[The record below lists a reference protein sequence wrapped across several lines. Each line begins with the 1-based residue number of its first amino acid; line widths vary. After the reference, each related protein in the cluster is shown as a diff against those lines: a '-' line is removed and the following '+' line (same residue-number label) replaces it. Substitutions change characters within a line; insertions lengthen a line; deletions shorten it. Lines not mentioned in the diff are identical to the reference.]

1 MNKVNKEIDAESKRR
16 RSTVEKEKSSTQK
29 RYNKLLKKAEKEGF
43 VFWLLLNSQAGACQS
58 SFSKKA
64 LTLVYL
70 DLDTARYD

>member
-43 VFWLLLNSQAGACQS
+43 VFRLLLNSQEGGVSVQ
-58 SFSKKA
+58 F
-64 LTLVYL
+64 
-70 DLDTARYD
+70 